1 MATLLLDAREVTP
14 VPSVQT
20 SSRGADRSEFLRRTV
35 PKPFPSAAEREMEEE
50 LEGLARE
57 EVNLWDGEDGAG
69 EGSRAAPV
77 FPHRDPL
84 PSPPTAVNPSTTDAS
99 TQNVSLPFM
108 WPNISRFDPSQ
119 FNRTLHGPFLKP
131 QTTTHHKIFYPP

>member
-14 VPSVQT
+14 VPNVQT
-20 SSRGADRSEFLRRTV
+20 SSRGADRSELLRRTV

-84 PSPPTAVNPSTTDAS
+84 PSPPTVVNPSTTDAS

-108 WPNISRFDPSQ
+108 WPTSADLTRANS
-119 FNRTLHGPFLKP
+119 TGHCTGPF
-131 QTTTHHKIFYPP
+131 